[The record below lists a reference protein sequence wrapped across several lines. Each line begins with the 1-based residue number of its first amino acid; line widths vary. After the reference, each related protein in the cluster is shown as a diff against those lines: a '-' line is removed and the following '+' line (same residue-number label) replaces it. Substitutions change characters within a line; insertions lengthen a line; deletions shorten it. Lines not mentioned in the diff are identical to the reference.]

1 MTALHWL
8 LVLLG
13 RSAAPRPLHLERLT
27 MTHTEEL
34 KMARDALALNA
45 DLDPQTPIVE
55 RLAKTRA
62 ALAAIDAIP
71 QHDAQPNCHSTRPDV
86 APPSRPDDYCTDI
99 QCRVMGRCRYAAPA
113 ADIDEA
119 QLARLSERGAVA
131 WAGVDAQALRE
142 GVPSGELAGMS
153 ADHGPDGW
161 PAVQMRDISA
171 LCDEVARLR
180 AALAAQVLQWL
191 PMDSVP
197 KDGRRVL
204 VAIEGVDRAVVA
216 MWNGGVWETVDGN
229 CWTGRAITHW
239 MPLPAAP
246 GASPQPPQQGRE
258 GWGAPNDPD
267 QRRASTSAASPC
279 SADGAEAK
287 GL

>member
-1 MTALHWL
+1 MT
-8 LVLLG
+8 
-13 RSAAPRPLHLERLT
+13 
-27 MTHTEEL
+27 
-34 KMARDALALNA
+34 
-45 DLDPQTPIVE
+45 DPIDIAE
-55 RLAKTRA
+55 RLAG
-62 ALAAIDAIP
+62 L
-71 QHDAQPNCHSTRPDV
+71 
-86 APPSRPDDYCTDI
+86 
-99 QCRVMGRCRYAAPA
+99 
-113 ADIDEA
+113 
-119 QLARLSERGAVA
+119 
-131 WAGVDAQALRE
+131 
-142 GVPSGELAGMS
+142 S

-229 CWTGRAITHW
+229 CWTGRAITRW
-239 MPLPAAP
+239 MPLPAAH

-258 GWGAPNDPD
+258 GWGAPNGAGNRPAVAGPVE
-267 QRRASTSAASPC
+267 RSGSGASPLGRVPW
-279 SADGAEAK
+279 SQ
-287 GL
+287 GLGGW

>member
-1 MTALHWL
+1 MT
-8 LVLLG
+8 
-13 RSAAPRPLHLERLT
+13 
-27 MTHTEEL
+27 
-34 KMARDALALNA
+34 
-45 DLDPQTPIVE
+45 DPIDIAE
-55 RLAKTRA
+55 RLAG
-62 ALAAIDAIP
+62 L
-71 QHDAQPNCHSTRPDV
+71 
-86 APPSRPDDYCTDI
+86 
-99 QCRVMGRCRYAAPA
+99 
-113 ADIDEA
+113 
-119 QLARLSERGAVA
+119 
-131 WAGVDAQALRE
+131 
-142 GVPSGELAGMS
+142 S

-229 CWTGRAITHW
+229 CWTGRAITRW
-239 MPLPAAP
+239 MPLPAAH

-258 GWGAPNDPD
+258 GWGAPNAEVTG
-267 QRRASTSAASPC
+267 RASAACEGPR
-279 SADGAEAK
+279 
-287 GL
+287 